1 MKEKMELVI
10 TQELS
15 KFQDAFTRG
24 LEGITEASKI
34 YVDAIDDNPE
44 NSEKFREYFADS
56 IPSSTWSSFEAIGRK
71 WMHPRLLIGGMSD
84 RAKAM
89 LVKRLPYDEQS
100 NIMEKRKRYPLLLIG
115 GDTLEVSVQDATL
128 EQVGQLIDGSTIRN
142 LAAQKAFLEQAK
154 TTKAIKESEPLPYT
168 LSDGRI
174 TFRRSVTLTK
184 AELRR
189 ILAEM

>member
-1 MKEKMELVI
+1 MSEKKVMVI

-15 KFQDAFTRG
+15 RFQDAFTRG
-24 LEGITEASKI
+24 LEGITEAAQI
-34 YVDAIDDNPE
+34 FVAAIDDNPA
-44 NSEKFREYFADS
+44 NAEKFREYFADS
-56 IPSSTWSSFEAIGRK
+56 IPASAWSNFEAIGRK
-71 WMHPRLLIGGMSD
+71 WMHPRLLLGGMSD
-84 RAKAM
+84 RAKAT

-100 NIMEKRKRYPLLLIG
+100 NIMEKRKRYPLLLLG
-115 GDTLEVSVQDATL
+115 GDTLEVSVQDATP
-128 EQVGQLIDGSTIRN
+128 EQVNQLIDGSTIRS